1 MISLNIMSML
11 KKNLI
16 NKIIYL
22 FFTIFIF
29 KDIHSKSLKI
39 EGLDRLSLDDIQSLS
54 QMSIDNNNFDDV
66 SINNFIKNLINSN
79 LFYDVDLIKKK
90 RFFFSKGF

>member
-1 MISLNIMSML
+1 ML
-11 KKNLI
+11 KKILF

-22 FFTIFIF
+22 IFTIFIF

-90 RFFFSKGF
+90 DL